1 MLDWFTTIPGILI
14 TCGVILL
21 FVAVVLFILGN
32 KKEKN
37 TSNLAMN
44 TGVMNQPLINDEVMT
59 KDTPSMIIDETNEAK
74 IEGVNPI
81 NPAVIDFTPT
91 AEAVQAPVIEE
102 APVVQ
107 NTNTYDFSVPT
118 IEPVV
123 ETNEVPTVEP
133 TVTDTNQ
140 VEETV
145 PAYDFSIPAAEP
157 IVEEA
162 PVDEVVSVPE
172 FTVPTIE
179 PVVETNEV
187 PTVEPTVTD
196 TNQVEET
203 VPAYDFS
210 IPAAEPVVEEAKSV
224 EPEVTIYGGNDPLIN
239 TQVNTEVVNHEPYS
253 GTSEATIVPPVATP
267 VVEENANPIPTIS
280 IPEIQPVTE
289 NKEGL

>member
-157 IVEEA
+157 
-162 PVDEVVSVPE
+162 
-172 FTVPTIE
+172 
-179 PVVETNEV
+179 
-187 PTVEPTVTD
+187 
-196 TNQVEET
+196 
-203 VPAYDFS
+203 
-210 IPAAEPVVEEAKSV
+210 VVEEAKSV